1 MRHFLLC
8 CIFICS
14 ITGFAQQTN
23 TPVKVTKQE
32 WDKLDKVFVAL
43 IDALVNNNT
52 AAFNKLAYP
61 VIDCIDCV
69 GTPEFNNRGYFV
81 TRDVFYLN
89 IATNFTKSPV
99 YKAVAKRGY
108 TFSAILLKGYRPK
121 YLPDDYPEDLTLY
134 EVWIPTYLANEL
146 SKGHP
151 GTSHAFQFVKINGE
165 FKLFGMTSI
174 P

>member
-1 MRHFLLC
+1 MKRLLVYC
-8 CIFICS
+8 LIICGIS
-14 ITGFAQQTN
+14 SFAQQQIGA
-23 TPVKVTKQE
+23 VKVTKEE
-32 WDKLDKVFVAL
+32 WDKLDKVFQAT
-43 IDALVNNNT
+43 IDAISNNNE
-52 AAFNKLAYP
+52 AAFNKIAYP

-89 IATNFTKSPV
+89 IAGNFTKSPV
-99 YKAVAKRGY
+99 YKALVKRGY
-108 TFSAILLKGYRPK
+108 TFGAILLKGYRPK
-121 YLPDDYPEDLTLY
+121 YLPDNYPEDLTLY

-146 SKGHP
+146 SKVHP